1 METKI
6 LSINVSEKQCIIT
19 FQHDILHIVTII
31 APYTLFL
38 TIIRRLL
45 LQLPFINSIFVRI
58 LQIKWKTF

>member
-19 FQHDILHIVTII
+19 FQHDILHIVAII

>member
-6 LSINVSEKQCIIT
+6 LSINVSEKQCRIT
-19 FQHDILHIVTII
+19 FQHDILYIVAII